1 MTDMQRRL
9 RNEYTSE
16 HSFKDDSH
24 YGTFEDLCYERLM
37 NDEFDESEEM
47 ITYDVYGM

>member
-1 MTDMQRRL
+1 MTEMQKRL
-9 RNEYTSE
+9 RNEYIEDYSI
-16 HSFKDDSH
+16 DDTH

-37 NDEFDESEEM
+37 NDEFDEREEF